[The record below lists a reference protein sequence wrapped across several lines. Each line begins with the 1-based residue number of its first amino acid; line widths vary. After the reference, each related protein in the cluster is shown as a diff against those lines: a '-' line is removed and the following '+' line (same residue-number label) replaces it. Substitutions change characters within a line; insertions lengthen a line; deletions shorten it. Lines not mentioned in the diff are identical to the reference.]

1 MYTFC
6 VLRSALMAASLMV
19 TASSK
24 PHPHRQAPAHRSVDE
39 NTLAAGTNFWRRF
52 IGTAVYEAMK
62 CKAGQPTATAI
73 LQRYWIESQV
83 DPTHPLYSMSF
94 DDACRC
100 AGRDP
105 VGSRRR
111 ALRRVE
117 RAWKLAAYTEWI
129 TQYERTRDA
138 VYQLAGVD
146 TPGQCQAV
154 LGLVPIEDYE
164 DVAMLEDEP
173 AQVAR

>member
-1 MYTFC
+1 
-6 VLRSALMAASLMV
+6 MAASLLV
-19 TASSK
+19 TASAKS
-24 PHPHRQAPAHRSVDE
+24 HPHRQPQRAAQNDDISV
-39 NTLAAGTNFWRRF
+39 LFWRRF

-73 LQRYWIESQV
+73 LQRYWIECQV

-111 ALRRVE
+111 ALHKVE
-117 RAWKLAAYTEWI
+117 RAWKLAAFTAWL

-146 TPGQCQAV
+146 TPGKRQAV
-154 LGLVPIEDYE
+154 LGLVPIEDYD
-164 DVAMLEDEP
+164 DVAMHEDDEAMLP
-173 AQVAR
+173 FAVAL